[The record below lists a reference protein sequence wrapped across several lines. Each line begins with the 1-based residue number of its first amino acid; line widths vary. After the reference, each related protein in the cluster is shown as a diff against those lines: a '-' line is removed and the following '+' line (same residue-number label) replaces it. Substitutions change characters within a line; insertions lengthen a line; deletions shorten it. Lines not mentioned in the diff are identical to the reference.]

1 MRRAGTV
8 RGTSPGSVRPRHRA
22 GGTAGAGPG
31 TARGPRPR
39 CRAEPSTGQH
49 RTAGGVPPSG
59 CFSRCHSRVSV
70 RFPSVLAPGSGLRP
84 RCGAGTPCCV
94 AGCLSRGLSR
104 LGTAGE
110 VTHTHAPRRN
120 PVARHAWPRAGV
132 SGLKGS
138 PKY

>member
-1 MRRAGTV
+1 MREESPMRRAGTV
-8 RGTSPGSVRPRHRA
+8 RGTSPGSVRPRHSA

-110 VTHTHAPRRN
+110 VTHTRAPEE
-120 PVARHAWPRAGV
+120 PGGKARLA
-132 SGLKGS
+132 SGRCFRT
-138 PKY
+138 